1 MTWYFNIY
9 DNKLLNIT
17 YVNGFLS
24 FRRAIFMTV
33 KSQLKSTSLLIK
45 KNTKLTNILL
55 WIKKSQGTGSGVKD
69 VYVSKWTFFEECSFF
84 DEVIRAKHNTMTNVE
99 EFLDYHVVDDNLD
112 TATETESVRVF
123 RVLQAQVERGK
134 TLAMTQISILKQ
146 RVFHVQVGSGKS
158 WWYLFFRK

>member
-1 MTWYFNIY
+1 
-9 DNKLLNIT
+9 
-17 YVNGFLS
+17 
-24 FRRAIFMTV
+24 
-33 KSQLKSTSLLIK
+33 
-45 KNTKLTNILL
+45 
-55 WIKKSQGTGSGVKD
+55 
-69 VYVSKWTFFEECSFF
+69 
-84 DEVIRAKHNTMTNVE
+84 MTNVE

-158 WWYLFFRK
+158 W